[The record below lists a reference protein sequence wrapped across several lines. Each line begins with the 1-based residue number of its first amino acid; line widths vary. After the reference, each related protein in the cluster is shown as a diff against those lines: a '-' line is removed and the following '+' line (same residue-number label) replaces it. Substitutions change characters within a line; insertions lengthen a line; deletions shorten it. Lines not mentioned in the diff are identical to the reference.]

1 MIKKTL
7 VLSMALISLP
17 GCVIAA
23 KTTNA
28 PRAADSIEECV
39 QQCASQFAG
48 KSFEMGDHKVWV
60 SKLDGG
66 DIEREIEVFLEGE
79 EFASNDGE
87 RLIRIEKRGPN
98 GEVDRWVGS
107 PEDLP
112 EGEGFEVIIDAE
124 DLPHAPKGVK
134 VIKIGESQIHTL
146 GGMPAPAPRST
157 LTQELRDLGD
167 AKREGL
173 INDEEFSELRRAVL
187 EKHKGIKAP
196 Q

>member
-7 VLSMALISLP
+7 ILTSALITLP

-28 PRAADSIEECV
+28 PRTADSMDECI
-39 QQCASQFAG
+39 QQCASQFSG
-48 KSFEMGDHKVWV
+48 KPFEMGDHKVWV

-66 DIEREIEVFLEGE
+66 DIEREIEVFLDGE

-87 RLIRIEKRGPN
+87 QVIRIEKRGPN

-112 EGEGFEVIIDAE
+112 EGEGFEVFVDAQE
-124 DLPHAPKGVK
+124 LTHAPKGVK
-134 VIKIGESQIHTL
+134 IIKIGESQIHTM
-146 GGMPAPAPRST
+146 GGMPALAPRST

-173 INDEEFSELRRAVL
+173 ITDEEFSELRKAVL
-187 EKHKGIKAP
+187 EKHKGIKSP

>member
-7 VLSMALISLP
+7 VLSMALITLP

-28 PRAADSIEECV
+28 PRAADSMEECV

-66 DIEREIEVFLEGE
+66 DIEREIEVFL
-79 EFASNDGE
+79 
-87 RLIRIEKRGPN
+87 
-98 GEVDRWVGS
+98 
-107 PEDLP
+107 

-173 INDEEFSELRRAVL
+173 ITDEEFSELRRAVL

>member
-1 MIKKTL
+1 MIKKAL
-7 VLSMALISLP
+7 VLSSALITLP

-28 PRAADSIEECV
+28 PRTADSMDECI
-39 QQCASQFAG
+39 QQCAAQFSG
-48 KSFEMGDHKVWV
+48 KPFEMGDHKVWV
-60 SKLDGG
+60 SKLDGD

-79 EFASNDGE
+79 QFASNDGE
-87 RLIRIEKRGPN
+87 RIIRIEKRGPN

-124 DLPHAPKGVK
+124 ELPHSPKGVK

-146 GGMPAPAPRST
+146 GGVPAPAPRST

-173 INDEEFSELRRAVL
+173 ITDEEFSELRRAVL
-187 EKHKGIKAP
+187 EKHKGIKSP